1 MLEVFAIF
9 LVALFIAVLFYKQ
22 GNESFEILQLEADRL
37 EDLPTLYSEHSPIV
51 IRGFQTPAL
60 GSQTDLE
67 KRPQIMQMGVATNL
81 SMKALLG
88 SEGSLSNY
96 TWKPQTASF
105 LSKETG
111 LDTWF
116 QLQLFTSLLPSS
128 YTKWMYSN
136 KTSLWPHHRGL
147 FKTTAFQTV
156 LMPTQGTVRVSLM
169 LPKVEAYLPVNWKG
183 RQFSSLKLADTPLL
197 AQIQFIEV
205 KLRKGNLMLLPAH
218 LIADIRTDE
227 ESKDVKGGGWC
238 FVAEIH
244 HFISRLVPD

>member
-1 MLEVFAIF
+1 MLEIIAI
-9 LVALFIAVLFYKQ
+9 LIVAFFIAVLFYKQ
-22 GNESFEILQLEADRL
+22 GNESFEILQLEAERL
-37 EDLPTLYSEHSPIV
+37 EELPTLYSEHSPIV

-60 GSQTDLE
+60 GSSTDLE
-67 KRPQIMQMGVATNL
+67 KRPQITQMAVATNL

-88 SEGSLSNY
+88 SEGSLENY
-96 TWKPQTASF
+96 TWKPQTAAF

-116 QLQLFTSLLPSS
+116 RMHLYPSLLPSP
-128 YTKWMYSN
+128 YTKWIYSY
-136 KTSLWPHHRGL
+136 KTSLWPHHKGL

-169 LPKVEAYLPVNWKG
+169 LPKVEDYLPVNWRG
-183 RQFSSLKLADTPLL
+183 RQFSSLTLADTPLL

-205 KLRKGNLMLLPAH
+205 KLRKGNLILLPAH
-218 LIADIRTDE
+218 LIADIRTDD

-238 FVAEIH
+238 FVAEVH
-244 HFISRLVPD
+244 HWISQLVPS